1 MSKDAFLQQLES
13 CLLMGSEEKDEVMN
27 YYREYFEEA
36 GSENEQAV
44 IAELGDPVALADKLN
59 REFEADLSGQD
70 LGKQDANAETARSAE
85 SENGQSS
92 SNRSGYYHDENR
104 RGTCHD
110 FSDLGASIGNAVK
123 ETVEAAMS
131 LADVAIREAKKATE
145 GLFDESNSQSSGET
159 KGVFTSLKDIF
170 RGGSEQLEP
179 YVYTN
184 DDMEPFTSAVVD
196 VSNCPIRVERSVNG
210 RFGVDVRLMV
220 RPDDQVIVAVENGE
234 LTVKKIKGIRRLVF
248 GFSGG
253 SQHVKLYLPDVEYDR
268 LLLDTSNASVVVS
281 DVARIKELLNIDTS
295 NGSIKVENVS
305 VDDRIRLDTSNSS
318 ISVRQACCR
327 YLEADSSNGGITVEQ
342 VSALEATLDTS
353 NSGIKVKKSEIHRTL
368 NADTSNG
375 GIEVELTGRESDYR
389 IVADTSNAKVHVN
402 GRTVGSSYSTG
413 GGNREVRLDTSNGR
427 ISIGFTA

>member
-1 MSKDAFLQQLES
+1 MSKDVFLQQLES
-13 CLLMGSEEKDEVMN
+13 GLLMGSEEKDEVMN

-36 GSENEQAV
+36 GPENEQAV
-44 IAELGDPVALADKLN
+44 IAELGDPAALAEKLN
-59 REFEADLSGQD
+59 REFEA
-70 LGKQDANAETARSAE
+70 ET
-85 SENGQSS
+85 SENGQNDSEQNNS
-92 SNRSGYYHDENR
+92 EHGSFDRFGYYHDEGR
-104 RGTCHD
+104 RTTCHD
-110 FSDLGASIGNAVK
+110 FSDLGASIGDAVK

-145 GLFDESNSQSSGET
+145 GLFEESNSQSSGET

-170 RGGSEQLEP
+170 RGGSEQLES

-234 LTVKKIKGIRRLVF
+234 LTVRKIKGIRRLVF
-248 GFSGG
+248 GFNGG

-318 ISVRQACCR
+318 ISVRQTCCR
-327 YLEADSSNGGITVEQ
+327 YLEADGSNGGITVEQ

-353 NSGIKVKKSEIHRTL
+353 NSGIRVKKSEIHRML

-389 IVADTSNAKVHVN
+389 IDADTSNAKVYVN

-427 ISIGFTA
+427 ISIGFTE